1 MPTAETD
8 HHHTIHTLYDFISE
22 HLYLSRPD
30 LEVGGEKFN
39 SALLLSLLT
48 ALLGGKELVIGEPGL
63 GKTTSA
69 EYVCALLYR
78 IPLGVLWGSEVAGH
92 PEQTEEKMIGR
103 PDLGK
108 LNRGEEQVVWSNFV
122 QLPVKIIDEINR
134 LPETKQSL
142 ILDGVDRGNWEYLN
156 QILLKDEYCLFAT
169 ANYQD
174 QGTQTLIPP
183 LLDRFDVIVESKH
196 PGANLSF
203 FISQQEEKKDNVLRD
218 PECERE
224 FYAVLLDKAAPEGK
238 ETKLEEM
245 GDRFAGVLR
254 ERHNLT
260 TLKKDERRALRAT
273 LAGIEFS
280 AEASAF
286 TRTALTELSF
296 CCTYG
301 QKRSN
306 EECPEGCHYSGYL
319 CYQVRNC
326 ASNRL
331 PTSLRRYAQALAWL
345 LSSAQVEAEH
355 VRCVL
360 PFVLAHRVQW
370 RDTYVS
376 AREREARRDP
386 LPLHLAKQ
394 AVADIWHRFSEQR
407 EQILGA
413 LAQAARILAGAD
425 LRPLEGDHPIFVEIK
440 RDLGGDQ
447 LW

>member
-1 MPTAETD
+1 MPTSDTD

-92 PEQTEEKMIGR
+92 PEQTEEKMVGR

-183 LLDRFDVIVESKH
+183 LLDRFDVMVESKH

-245 GDRFAGVLR
+245 GERFAGLLR

-413 LAQAARILAGAD
+413 LAQAARILAGED
-425 LRPLEGDHPIFVEIK
+425 LQALEGDHPIFVEIK

>member
-1 MPTAETD
+1 MPTTD
-8 HHHTIHTLYDFISE
+8 ADHRQTIRALYDFIGE

-30 LEVGGEKFN
+30 LEVGGEKYN

-69 EYVCALLYR
+69 EYVSALLYR

-92 PEQTEEKMIGR
+92 PEQTEEKMVGR

-156 QILLKDEYCLFAT
+156 QILLQDEYCLFAT

-183 LLDRFDVIVESKH
+183 LLDRFDVMVESKH

-203 FISQQEEKKDNVLRD
+203 FISQQEKKDSLVRD
-218 PECERE
+218 PQHERE
-224 FYAVLLDKAAPEGK
+224 FYAVLLEKAAPEGK
-238 ETKLEEM
+238 EAKLEEL
-245 GDRFAGVLR
+245 GGHFAGLLR
-254 ERHNLT
+254 ERHNLA
-260 TLKKDERRALRAT
+260 TLEKGERQALRAAI
-273 LAGIEFS
+273 AGLEFS
-280 AEASAF
+280 PDASAF
-286 TRTALTELSF
+286 MRTALTELSF

-345 LSSAQVEAEH
+345 LRSAQVEAEH

-360 PFVLAHRVQW
+360 PYVVAHRVQW

-386 LPLHLAKQ
+386 LPIHLAKQ
-394 AVADIWHRFSEQR
+394 AVAEIWHRFVEQR
-407 EQILGA
+407 EQIMGA
-413 LAQAARILAGAD
+413 LARAARILAGEN
-425 LRPLEGDHPIFVEIK
+425 LQPLEGDHPIFVEIK
-440 RDLGGDQ
+440 RDLGGEQ

>member
-1 MPTAETD
+1 MPTSAAD
-8 HHHTIHTLYDFISE
+8 HHTIHDLYDFISE
-22 HLYLSRPD
+22 HLYLNRPD
-30 LEVGGEKFN
+30 LEVSGERFN
-39 SALLLSLLT
+39 STLLLSLLT
-48 ALLGGKELVIGEPGL
+48 ALLGGKELIIGEPGL

-69 EYVCALLYR
+69 EYVCSLLYR

-92 PEQTEEKMIGR
+92 PEQTEEKMVGR

-156 QILLKDEYCLFAT
+156 QILLQDEHCLFAT

-183 LLDRFDVIVESKH
+183 LLDRFDVMVESKH

-203 FISQQEEKKDNVLRD
+203 LISQQEKKDALLRD

-224 FYAVLLDKAAPEGK
+224 FYALLLEKTAPTEK
-238 ETKLEEM
+238 IAKLEEA
-245 GDRFAGVLR
+245 GRHFAALLHERHSLATLEKEQRQTLR
-254 ERHNLT
+254 EVI
-260 TLKKDERRALRAT
+260 
-273 LAGIEFS
+273 AGLDFTP
-280 AEASAF
+280 EASAF
-286 TRTALTELSF
+286 ARTALAEFSF

-331 PTSLRRYAQALAWL
+331 PISLRRYAQALAWFQRR
-345 LSSAQVEAEH
+345 AQVEVEH
-355 VRCVL
+355 VRGVL
-360 PFVLAHRVQW
+360 PFIIAHRIQW
-370 RDTYVS
+370 RDSYVS
-376 AREREARRDP
+376 AREREARHDP

-394 AVADIWHRFSEQR
+394 AAAAVWHRFTEQQ
-407 EQILGA
+407 EQIMSA
-413 LAQAARILAGAD
+413 LARAAHILAGED
-425 LRPLEGDHPIFVEIK
+425 LQPLEGDHPLFVEIK
-440 RDLGGDQ
+440 RDLGEEQ